1 MVPEQKGSLF
11 LLKHVHFFVQ
21 ILNSVKAKVE
31 SNLSQ
36 LDNLEQPLL
45 LAKENLIERE
55 ETRTRSVSRKMSQP
69 ASPKSSQNRTSP
81 ARRSSSNSPARISTP
96 DVPSPYRNTFVS
108 GRKDSIVE
116 SSDASSSE
124 QNLENAIE
132 QASSWILL
140 NLGPKGIS
148 RERTRAKHINMIKN
162 TVYCAVLMEEW
173 MKELAAI
180 SLEHAVQPYA
190 EIDVTF

>member
-1 MVPEQKGSLF
+1 M
-11 LLKHVHFFVQ
+11 
-21 ILNSVKAKVE
+21 KAKVE

-36 LDNLEQPLL
+36 LENPQQPLQ
-45 LAKENLIERE
+45 LAKQNLIERE
-55 ETRTRSVSRKMSQP
+55 ETRKKFISRPVSQP
-69 ASPKSSQNRTSP
+69 GSPKSAKDRTTHF
-81 ARRSSSNSPARISTP
+81 RRSSSNSPSRANTP
-96 DVPSPYRNTFVS
+96 DVPSPYRNTFVE
-108 GRKDSIVE
+108 RKNCALGPGDLS
-116 SSDASSSE
+116 SSDQA
-124 QNLENAIE
+124 LENAIE

-148 RERTRAKHINMIKN
+148 RERTRSKHIIMIKN

-190 EIDVTF
+190 KIDVNSHLNPSPV